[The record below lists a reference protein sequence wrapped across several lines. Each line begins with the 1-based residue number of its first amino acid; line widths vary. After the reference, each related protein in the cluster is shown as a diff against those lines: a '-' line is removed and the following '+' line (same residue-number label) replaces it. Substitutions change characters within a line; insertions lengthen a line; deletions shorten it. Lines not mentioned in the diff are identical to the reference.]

1 MTGNQGFNRLTQLRD
16 EAKKS
21 ADELPGLAELPELP
35 IPAATHQE
43 VTKLLS
49 AQVPASKKLAFD
61 RHVLDARTY
70 FPDLEMRSGIIA
82 LLELLDDERI
92 KRMWLHKISE
102 MKQ

>member
-1 MTGNQGFNRLTQLRD
+1 MTGNQGFNRLAQLRD
-16 EAKKS
+16 GAKKA
-21 ADELPGLAELPELP
+21 ADELTSLDLPDLP
-35 IPAATHQE
+35 QPAATHQE

-70 FPDLEMRSGIIA
+70 FPDLEMRAGVIA
-82 LLELLDDERI
+82 LLDLLDDERI

-102 MKQ
+102 MKG